1 MFSKQLVLTEWG
13 LHLGMSVGVP
23 PPTMINALMVHG
35 VDSLQKLSLKC
46 GFHEIRKEMTGSV
59 LVRYGSVFGR
69 GCVEGS
75 GHHRYVRSTRH
86 GASFSP
92 TATAKAKT
100 AEFNK

>member
-35 VDSLQKLSLKC
+35 VDSLEKLSLKC

-59 LVRYGSVFGR
+59 LRPRALRLGVWKGLCGGKWTPSLRAIDPSR
-69 GCVEGS
+69 CVILPDRDCKSE
-75 GHHRYVRSTRH
+75 
-86 GASFSP
+86 
-92 TATAKAKT
+92 
-100 AEFNK
+100 NC